1 MAHSVNLLPWRR
13 QHYVARLRLWCVV
26 WGASLLLIASLAT
39 IARLVFWQEGRINE
53 LLLTAENGHTTALAA
68 NIPQLQQRQRQQ
80 QARLQ
85 RQAQRELTQAW
96 QSILTD
102 LANLLPDQ
110 AWLTSLNY
118 QQETLELEG
127 LARTFDAL
135 LTLETSLRHYVSFPL
150 NRTCATRQDAQ
161 GRWQFH
167 YQLTRSAA
175 RERAL

>member
-1 MAHSVNLLPWRR
+1 MAHSVHLLPWRR

-85 RQAQRELTQAW
+85 RQAQRELTQA
-96 QSILTD
+96 
-102 LANLLPDQ
+102 
-110 AWLTSLNY
+110 
-118 QQETLELEG
+118 
-127 LARTFDAL
+127 
-135 LTLETSLRHYVSFPL
+135 
-150 NRTCATRQDAQ
+150 
-161 GRWQFH
+161 
-167 YQLTRSAA
+167 
-175 RERAL
+175 

>member
-1 MAHSVNLLPWRR
+1 MAHSVNLLPWRH

-53 LLLTAENGHTTALAA
+53 LLLTAENGRTTALAA

-127 LARTFDAL
+127 WRER
-135 LTLETSLRHYVSFPL
+135 LTPCSRLRHRFVTMSVF
-150 NRTCATRQDAQ
+150 R
-161 GRWQFH
+161 
-167 YQLTRSAA
+167 
-175 RERAL
+175 